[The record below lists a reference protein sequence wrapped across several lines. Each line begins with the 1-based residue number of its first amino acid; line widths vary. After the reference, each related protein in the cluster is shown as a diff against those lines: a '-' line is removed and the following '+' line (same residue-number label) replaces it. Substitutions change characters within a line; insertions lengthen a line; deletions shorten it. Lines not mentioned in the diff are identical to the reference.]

1 MRSMKKLFA
10 LLTACLLAAA
20 AFAGCTTQPD
30 ADVQE
35 PTAAPDAAATEA
47 PADDPTEA
55 PADDSTEAPA
65 DDPAAADSDLA
76 YILDKGTLVIGIT
89 LFDPM
94 NYYDENE
101 VLVGF
106 DTEFAEALCAELGV
120 TPEFIVIDWDTKEL
134 ELKSKK
140 IDCIWNGLTIKED
153 RRENMDFST
162 AYLKNE
168 QVVVIRAEDAALYTD
183 LASFDGVSVVAEA
196 GSAGEDT
203 VYTDMPSAVF
213 TGVAAQSDALLE
225 VKAGTADAAVIDYT
239 MATAM
244 TGEGTDYS
252 ELMIVTGIDLMDEE
266 YAIGFRLGSDMTE
279 KANEIIASFLDDGTL
294 AALAEKYEL
303 SDLLITD

>member
-10 LLTACLLAAA
+10 LLTVCLLAAA

-47 PADDPTEA
+47 PADDP
-55 PADDSTEAPA
+55 TEAPA

-252 ELMIVTGIDLMDEE
+252 ELMIVAGIDLMDEE